1 MASTT
6 FVDGSTVIVA
16 AWLNDVNG
24 LVYNGTFQSSTA
36 TLTGSLTAPVVKS
49 SSTLT
54 LQTNGTTTALFA
66 DTSQNVGLGTN
77 SLVSGFKV
85 TSSGAVIANGSVT
98 AYGSDPS
105 LATGS
110 SRTFMDFSG
119 STGRIGTATGTGS
132 GGSLSFVINNTGV
145 ASLDSS
151 GNFTATTLTTSG
163 AAITGG
169 SVTGLSSLSTSAIV
183 SAGYTNV
190 GTNGAGNKTIS
201 TSAPSGGS
209 NGDVWY
215 QV

>member
-24 LVYNGTFQSSTA
+24 LVYSGTFQTSTV
-36 TLTGSLTAPVVKS
+36 TLSGSLTVPVVKS

-54 LQTNGTTTALFA
+54 LQTNGTTPCFFA

-77 SLVSGFKV
+77 SLISGFKV
-85 TSSGAVIANGSVT
+85 SSPGAIIANGSLS

-105 LATGS
+105 LASGS

-132 GGSLSFVINNTGV
+132 GGSLSFVINNSGV
-145 ASLDSS
+145 ATLDAS
-151 GNFTATTLTTSG
+151 GNFTTTTLTSSG

-169 SVTGLSSLSTSAIV
+169 SVTGLTSLSTAAIV

-201 TSAPSGGS
+201 SSAPSGGS